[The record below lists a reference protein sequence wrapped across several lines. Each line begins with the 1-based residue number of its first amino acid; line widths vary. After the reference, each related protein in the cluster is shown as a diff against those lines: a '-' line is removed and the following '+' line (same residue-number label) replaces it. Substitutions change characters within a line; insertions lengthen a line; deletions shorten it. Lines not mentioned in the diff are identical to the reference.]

1 MIRLKNIKMPI
12 KHTTD
17 DLIATVKKLL
27 KIKEIYDFEIIK
39 KSIDARDKKD
49 IHYIY
54 TVDLNTH
61 ENYYLPKLAEVFEPL
76 EFMIPKTNKKFD
88 YMPIIVGSGP
98 AGLFSALGFVEAG
111 IPVHIIERGKQ
122 VEERDQDIKAFFQ
135 NRILNPNSN
144 IQFGEGGAGTFSDG
158 KLTTGVKDNRLRF
171 ILKKFVQ
178 FGAPIDILYN
188 SKPHIGTDYLKK
200 VVVAIREYLISKGC
214 LISFET
220 QLLNYKE
227 EKDFIEIETNQGFM
241 KTKHLILAI
250 GHSARDT
257 YEMLYD
263 KGLQIEQK
271 NFAVGV
277 RIEHK
282 QEQLQKIQYGE
293 AYNLLPPTDYKLVAH
308 INERTVYSFCVC
320 PGGSVVAAS
329 SMEGAVVTNGMSEYA
344 RNLENINGALLV
356 SVDNND
362 FSSDHPL
369 AGMYYQKE
377 LEQQAFIAGGSNY
390 NAPAQ
395 RLEDFLNNKKS
406 ISIGK
411 VKPSYLP
418 NISLTNLHD
427 YFPKEIMESLKLAFE
442 YFDKKIPGFLEK
454 DAILTGIETRSSAP
468 IRILRN
474 QDYQASVSFIYP
486 IGEGAGYAG
495 GIMSSALD
503 GLKCVL
509 TILEDQ

>member
-1 MIRLKNIKMPI
+1 
-12 KHTTD
+12 
-17 DLIATVKKLL
+17 
-27 KIKEIYDFEIIK
+27 
-39 KSIDARDKKD
+39 
-49 IHYIY
+49 
-54 TVDLNTH
+54 
-61 ENYYLPKLAEVFEPL
+61 
-76 EFMIPKTNKKFD
+76 
-88 YMPIIVGSGP
+88 
-98 AGLFSALGFVEAG
+98 LG
-111 IPVHIIERGKQ
+111 K
-122 VEERDQDIKAFFQ
+122 
-135 NRILNPNSN
+135 
-144 IQFGEGGAGTFSDG
+144 GAGTFSDG
-158 KLTTGVKDNRLRF
+158 KLTTGIKDNRLRF

-418 NISLTNLHD
+418 NITLTNLHD

-486 IGEGAGYAG
+486 IGEAAGYAG

-509 TILEDQ
+509 TILED